1 MINTISKLS
10 KALSKH
16 SKILTVMVVI
26 SIFSSLVLVNK
37 VDAEVL
43 KNANNVANASNPS
56 TNISQ
61 EDKVELEIEHP
72 EGTNSEEIKTTFNNL
87 DFTQI
92 NLESSFALGSFTQT
106 EFIGRT
112 KIELLAGNLDSE
124 ISLSRSNFLENQ
136 QNIERKNKQ
145 SGLAS
150 KYDEK
155 DIEKAISEVKNSK
168 PKFAKSKIILSRD
181 KAKKFEQD
189 DSNSKKKGIKNKVK
203 SLKIQEIKR
212 KEKANQNEVET
223 KSKTSNDA
231 IGQTISKVVDG
242 LSSLVSPVSVQAQSA
257 APSWVPK
264 QSETYFFDSDEWQ
277 SLNRSTLKGYSITGH
292 RDSLC
297 ASHTGLNTTKTYF
310 SCSVYGDK
318 FTNWIEAT
326 GDTTS
331 APVIFSA
338 FNRLYQM
345 IHGIDS
351 GIYIRY
357 TLGNYDQSWSWTP
370 WKRLGGLTTS
380 TPAMAFTGTSLC
392 LMHRG
397 TNNGIYQTCSNDGW
411 NFPGW
416 QQTDGWTIDAP
427 VMAFSNG
434 RLYQGHRGLYNN
446 LYTRFSVDGGNT
458 FTSWRD
464 VGRTSD
470 QSFSM
475 TNFFDGTN
483 LNLCLLHK
491 GNGQD
496 RQMYQGCTKDGN
508 TWGAWNRAIGETI
521 NAPATTQTL
530 GKIWWAHRGTDNN
543 MYLKYSNS
551 ASGTR
556 GYYSYM
562 LWENP
567 GFGYYDTY
575 EQDIHLWNGDNIS
588 RKTYMD
594 KTTSG
599 FPDCIQSFR
608 YISSSLP
615 NAYLDTRLDQNG
627 TCNNVS
633 NEVSFTI
640 GSGQASAI
648 RSNFW
653 YSNYME
659 TFKGDRDRPVFA
671 ISAQL
676 GERRPEWCG
685 FRDACI
691 YFIGLPCYTTWCSW
705 PTRFYQFVNY
715 DTTLLLN
722 RNQTYPYWAVKYQK

>member
-1 MINTISKLS
+1 MINSISKLS
-10 KALSKH
+10 RTLSKH
-16 SKILTVMVVI
+16 SKILTVMVLI

-43 KNANNVANASNPS
+43 KNANNVANSSNPS

-155 DIEKAISEVKNSK
+155 DIAKAIAEVKNSK

-223 KSKTSNDA
+223 KLKTSNDA

-530 GKIWWAHRGTDNN
+530 GKIWWAHRGNDNN

-575 EQDIHLWNGDNIS
+575 EQDIHLYYKNDAVDQYG
-588 RKTYMD
+588 KTYF
-594 KTTSG
+594 KLENTPT
-599 FPDCIQSFR
+599 PDCIWLPK
-608 YISSSLP
+608 YATSSLP
-615 NAYLDTRLDQNG
+615 NAYLDTRLDQTG
-627 TCNNVS
+627 RCDSDGNNPG
-633 NEVSFTI
+633 EPTYTI
-640 GSGQASAI
+640 GTGWAKDI
-648 RSNFW
+648 KSNYW
-653 YSNYME
+653 YSNYIEME
-659 TFKGDRDRPVFA
+659 KGQHNKPIFKS
-671 ISAQL
+671 SAQL
-676 GERRPEWCG
+676 GYQFPLGCG
-685 FRDACI
+685 S
-691 YFIGLPCYTTWCSW
+691 TWCVFPKNTFIMIPFS
-705 PTRFYQFVNY
+705 YSNQIM
-715 DTTLLLN
+715 N
-722 RNQTYPYWAVKYQK
+722 RNTSYPYWGSKYVK

>member
-1 MINTISKLS
+1 MIINISTLS
-10 KALSKH
+10 KTLSKQ

-26 SIFSSLVLVNK
+26 AIFTSLVLVNR
-37 VDAEVL
+37 VEAEVL
-43 KNANNVANASNPS
+43 KNANNIANASNA
-56 TNISQ
+56 TANISAD
-61 EDKVELEIEHP
+61 DKVELEIEHP
-72 EGTNSEEIKTTFNNL
+72 EGTNSEEIKSSFNNL

-92 NLESSFALGSFTQT
+92 NLESSFALGSLTQT

-112 KIELLAGNLDSE
+112 KTEILAGNLDTE
-124 ISLSRSNFLENQ
+124 IGLSRVNFLENQ

-145 SGLAS
+145 AGLAS
-150 KYDEK
+150 KYDENH
-155 DIEKAISEVKNSK
+155 INKAISEVKNSK

-181 KAKKFEQD
+181 KAKKFEQED
-189 DSNSKKKGIKNKVK
+189 GNSKKKGIKNKVK

-212 KEKANQNEVET
+212 EQKTQQNDAET
-223 KSKTSNDA
+223 KSKTNNTDS
-231 IGQTISKVVDG
+231 ISQSISKVVDG
-242 LSSLVSPVSVQAQSA
+242 LNALVSPVSVQAQSS

-297 ASHTGLNTTKTYF
+297 ASHTGLTTTKTYF

-357 TLGNYDQSWSWTP
+357 TLGNFDQSWSWTP
-370 WKRLGGLTTS
+370 WKRLAGLTNS

-397 TNNGIYQTCSNDGW
+397 TYNAMYQTCSNDGW

-416 QQTDGWTIDAP
+416 QQIDGWTIDAP

-446 LYTRFSVDGGNT
+446 LYTRFSVDGGVS
-458 FTSWRD
+458 FTNWRD

-475 TNFFDGTN
+475 TNFFDGSN
-483 LNLCLLHK
+483 MNLCLLHK

-508 TWGAWNRAIGETI
+508 TWGAWNRAIGETV

-567 GFGYYDTY
+567 GFGYNDTY
-575 EQDIHLWNGDNIS
+575 EHDIHLYSYTITNINDYG
-588 RKTYMD
+588 KVYLNTF
-594 KTTSG
+594 TSYP
-599 FPDCIQSFR
+599 PDCTWFPR
-608 YISSSLP
+608 YATSSLP
-615 NAYLDTRLDQNG
+615 YAYLDTRLDYNG
-627 TCNNVS
+627 CDNGNGEITY
-633 NEVSFTI
+633 TI
-640 GSGQASAI
+640 GSGQARNI
-648 RSNFW
+648 QSNYW
-653 YSNYME
+653 YSNYIE
-659 TFKGDRDRPVFA
+659 IAKGDYNKPIVK
-671 ISAQL
+671 IKAQL
-676 GERRPEWCG
+676 G
-685 FRDACI
+685 
-691 YFIGLPCYTTWCSW
+691 YQLPAGCTNTWCSFGYEGRYYFMNKF
-705 PTRFYQFVNY
+705 PETRAQA
-715 DTTLLLN
+715 DLIN
-722 RNQTYPYWAVKYQK
+722 RNNTYPYWAFMFSK